1 MRSTSNWITLKQRTV
16 CIFIVPNFDKLC
28 WALFRL
34 LSFKEIFHRIWIE
47 HTPNTLLMGE
57 AHHRSIDYFLLK
69 INIPRNS
76 RIIAFLH
83 DFLHTLF
90 MKFGSFLSL
99 LGEYH
104 NPRRQ
109 SVQTMQNVQIPI
121 SHFIMQNSHHRV
133 IVLATSIMNDHTVW
147 LANNKKILI
156 FVNNLD
162 GQI

>member
-1 MRSTSNWITLKQRTV
+1 MRSTSDWITLKQRTV
-16 CIFIVPNFDKLC
+16 CIFIVPNFYKLC

-34 LSFKEIFHRIWIE
+34 LSFEEIFHRIWIE

-57 AHHRSIDYFLLK
+57 AHHRGIDYFLLK
-69 INIPRNS
+69 INIPWNS

-83 DFLHTLF
+83 DFLQTLF

-104 NPRRQ
+104 NPRCQ
-109 SVQTMQNVQIPI
+109 SVQAMQNVQIPI
-121 SHFIMQNSHHRV
+121 PHLIMQYRHHRV
-133 IVLATSIMNDHTVW
+133 IVVTASSMNDHARW
-147 LANNKKILI
+147 FANDKKIII